1 MFHRPIASSFT
12 KQIACI
18 APICSKTGAKFLAAS
33 AQWFGVL
40 DGGGGSSFGFFGW
53 FLPNLDQKF
62 YKLKALDSQAYK

>member
-1 MFHRPIASSFT
+1 M
-12 KQIACI
+12 
-18 APICSKTGAKFLAAS
+18 AAS

-40 DGGGGSSFGFFGW
+40 GGGGGSSFGFFGW